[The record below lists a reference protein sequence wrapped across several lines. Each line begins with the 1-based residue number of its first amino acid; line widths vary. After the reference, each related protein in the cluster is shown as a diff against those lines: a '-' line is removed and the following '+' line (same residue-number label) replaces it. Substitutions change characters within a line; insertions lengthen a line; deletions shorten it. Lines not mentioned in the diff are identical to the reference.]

1 MNDIETWKLRNFRL
15 SIEMT
20 CHFSPP
26 IGKNKIN
33 NSFSRKFKKDN
44 SEDIVK
50 TFGDNMTEE
59 KEAGLSS
66 EVSEKIR
73 AAISAKLVSSKTIEP
88 WFFLHFDFF
97 YTWQRRMIKYIFFK
111 EIISTLHFNK
121 GFLHVFHFLFQCENL
136 EMKKNPFWRTF
147 NFNSYFID
155 ITERTW
161 SICRRWTPWLHHG
174 PCRQQKE
181 PSPDERR
188 SAVVSSP
195 TCRCFYSLARGYSE
209 QVETCHKKSQTRYLY
224 SSK

>member
-73 AAISAKLVSSKTIEP
+73 AAISAKLVSFKTIEP
-88 WFFLHFDFF
+88 WFFLHFDF
-97 YTWQRRMIKYIFFK
+97 
-111 EIISTLHFNK
+111 
-121 GFLHVFHFLFQCENL
+121 
-136 EMKKNPFWRTF
+136 
-147 NFNSYFID
+147 YFIPD
-155 ITERTW
+155 R
-161 SICRRWTPWLHHG
+161 ICRDCHEKND
-174 PCRQQKE
+174 PCPKK
-181 PSPDERR
+181 
-188 SAVVSSP
+188 
-195 TCRCFYSLARGYSE
+195 GYWWKL
-209 QVETCHKKSQTRYLY
+209 QNF
-224 SSK
+224 